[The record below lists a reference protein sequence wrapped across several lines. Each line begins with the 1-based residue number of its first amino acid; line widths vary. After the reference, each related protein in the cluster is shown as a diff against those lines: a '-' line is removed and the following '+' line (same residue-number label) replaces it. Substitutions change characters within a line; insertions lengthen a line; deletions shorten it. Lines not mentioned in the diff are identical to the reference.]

1 MKSHFKLLIAL
12 SLIISFT
19 SCNNEKS
26 KEDGNTEKNKVEANH
41 HEGESKVNLNNGEAW
56 EANQETTDG
65 INNMIQLMDDYT
77 ETENVEAYKSL
88 SDTLD
93 SEFNLIFKKC
103 TMKGEAHNQLHNYL
117 FPMKAKFKSLAS
129 EDLNESKAAFGELK
143 EHLAEY
149 KNYFK

>member
-1 MKSHFKLLIAL
+1 MA
-12 SLIISFT
+12 
-19 SCNNEKS
+19 SCNNKNPKENESNENS
-26 KEDGNTEKNKVEANH
+26 KIETNH
-41 HEGESKVNLNNGEAW
+41 HEGESKVSLNKGEAW

-65 INNMIQLMDDYT
+65 INKMIQLMDDYT

-129 EDLNESKAAFGELK
+129 GDLTESKAAFGDLK
-143 EHLAEY
+143 EHLTEY
-149 KNYFK
+149 KTYFQ